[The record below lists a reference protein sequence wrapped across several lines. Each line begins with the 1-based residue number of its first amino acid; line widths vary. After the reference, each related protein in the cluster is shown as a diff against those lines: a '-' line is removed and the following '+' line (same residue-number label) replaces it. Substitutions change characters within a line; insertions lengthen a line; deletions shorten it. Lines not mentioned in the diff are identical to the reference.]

1 MIPLSVAP
9 MMDHTDRHCRYFL
22 RLLSRQVL
30 LYTEMI
36 PFGAI
41 LRGRRDRILAYD
53 PAEHTVALQIGGDDP
68 AGLAECARIAE
79 DLGYDEVNLNVG
91 CPSDRVQSGSF
102 GACLMRRPELV
113 AEGVAAMRAVVG
125 IPVTV
130 KHRIGVD
137 ELDAYE
143 DMARF
148 VATVAEAGCDGFIVH
163 ARKAWLKGLSPKQN
177 RQVPPLRY
185 HDVYQLKREFP
196 QLAIAINGG
205 IQTLEEAR
213 EHLRQ
218 VDSVMMGRAVMAD
231 PYLLARA
238 DRHFFGDEAAE
249 IPSRADVVLRLI
261 PYLDAQLA
269 AGERLDH
276 LIHPL
281 LDLYHGRPG
290 AGVWRRRLSE
300 EARIKDAGSAV
311 VLDALGEVEGLAAAA

>member
-9 MMDHTDRHCRYFL
+9 MMDHTDRHCRTFL
-22 RLLSRQVL
+22 RLLSRRVL

-36 PFGAI
+36 PVGAI
-41 LRGRRDRILAYD
+41 LRGQRDRILAYD
-53 PAEHTVALQIGGDDP
+53 PAEHPVALQIGGDDP
-68 AGLAECARIAE
+68 TALAECARIAE

-143 DMARF
+143 DMAHF
-148 VATVAEAGCDGFIVH
+148 VATVAAAGCDGFIVH

-185 HDVYQLKREFP
+185 HDVYRLKRDFP
-196 QLAIAINGG
+196 GLSIAINGG
-205 IQTLEEAR
+205 ILSLEDAR
-213 EHLRQ
+213 DHLQ
-218 VDSVMMGRAVMAD
+218 LVDSVMMGRAVMVD

-238 DRHFFGDEAAE
+238 DRHFFRDAAAE
-249 IPSRADVVLRLI
+249 TPSRAEVVLRLI
-261 PYLDAQLA
+261 PYIEAQLA
-269 AGERLDH
+269 AGERLDR

-290 AGVWRRRLSE
+290 AGIWRRRLSE
-300 EARIKDAGSAV
+300 EGRVKGAGSAV
-311 VLDALGEVEGLAAAA
+311 LLDALGEVEGTRAAA